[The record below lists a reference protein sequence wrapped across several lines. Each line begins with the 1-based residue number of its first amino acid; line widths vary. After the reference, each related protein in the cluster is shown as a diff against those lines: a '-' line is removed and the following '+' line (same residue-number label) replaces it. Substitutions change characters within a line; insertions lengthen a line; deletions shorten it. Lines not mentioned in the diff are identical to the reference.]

1 MPNNSLSRNLSL
13 FSDRYTPYVDMTL
26 ILRCMGKKNKG
37 DIDGAIKEAK
47 RLKKAAKAARRAA
60 EEAVLVAAG
69 VTTPT
74 PSTGKTSKSAST
86 TSLDSGS
93 KKKKT
98 AKKKTSPE
106 QDTFSVEVPV
116 VVLAMKNANLV
127 VATVNGELP
136 STSLRHQEE
145 LSTAATRAITE
156 AGLTANRI
164 SLSPLATTL
173 KNQVLH
179 TAWVGLSRP
188 SSDKGALIWVNANS
202 INPSQQEFV
211 TNAVERLGTLLE
223 TTTIA
228 TALCPRTFT
237 VGELRDVY
245 KAAWGSDPDGRNFH
259 RKVTTAAGFLISTG
273 ERTTRAGGRPAT
285 LYRAGN
291 AALLNPALT
300 RG

>member
-1 MPNNSLSRNLSL
+1 
-13 FSDRYTPYVDMTL
+13 
-26 ILRCMGKKNKG
+26 MGKKNKG
-37 DIDGAIKEAK
+37 DIDGARKEAK

-69 VTTPT
+69 VTTPA
-74 PSTGKTSKSAST
+74 PSAIGKVAKLTASNPP
-86 TSLDSGS
+86 SDSGS
-93 KKKKT
+93 TKKKA
-98 AKKKTSPE
+98 AKKKTSPS
-106 QDTFSVEVPV
+106 QDTFSVEIPV
-116 VVLAMKNANLV
+116 VVLAMRNENLV
-127 VATVNGELP
+127 FATINGQLP
-136 STSLRHQEE
+136 STSLRHQED

-156 AGLTANRI
+156 AGLVASRI
-164 SLSPLATTL
+164 NLSPLATTL

-188 SSDKGALIWVNANS
+188 SSDKGALIWVNVNS
-202 INPSQQEFV
+202 INSSQQEFV
-211 TNAVERLGTLLE
+211 TNAVERLASLLE

-228 TALCPRTFT
+228 TNLCPRTFT

-245 KAAWGSDPDGRNFH
+245 RAAWGSDPDGRNFH